1 MCGMVQISHTEAVT
15 VIKKCPYWMQ
25 STSYQPSQVKTSD
38 EWTLFK
44 EEEER
49 AKDISQFMKKSIL
62 FADWA
67 E

>member
-1 MCGMVQISHTEAVT
+1 
-15 VIKKCPYWMQ
+15 MQ